1 MTSTTVIVGAGDFGM
16 RLASLRAQAGDS
28 VICMRRRS
36 IPMPEGVQAVAGDLF
51 DEKSYAG
58 IASAPDWL
66 VYCATPDTR
75 TESSYRR
82 VYIEGLALA
91 QARLLPKRTLL
102 ISSTAVYAQNA
113 GEWVDADS
121 PAEADTFNG
130 SVLREAEQHCLQSP
144 SNRVLRLSG
153 LCGPGRTQLVRKAL
167 LGEGLANVWSNRIHI
182 DDAASAASH
191 LLAKPGKDLIWVGS
205 DDLPSLQLDV
215 VNWIRKRHQLPA
227 LPAFSSMPT
236 GRKVSNAKLKAAG
249 WLPQYPSYREIYGF

>member
-1 MTSTTVIVGAGDFGM
+1 M
-16 RLASLRAQAGDS
+16 RLAGLRAQAGDS

-36 IPMPEGVQAVAGDLF
+36 VPMPDGVQAVAGDLF
-51 DEKSYAG
+51 DETSYAG

-75 TESSYRR
+75 TEHSYRR
-82 VYIEGLALA
+82 VYIEGFALA
-91 QARLLPKRTLL
+91 QACLLPKRSLL

-121 PAEADTFNG
+121 PAEAESFNG
-130 SVLREAEQHCLQSP
+130 RVLRAAEQHCLRSP

-167 LGEGLANVWSNRIHI
+167 LGEGLANVWTNRIHI
-182 DDAASAASH
+182 DDAAAAAS
-191 LLAKPGKDLIWVGS
+191 LLLTRPGNEPIWVAN
-205 DDLPSLQLDV
+205 DDQPALQLDV
-215 VNWIRKRHQLPA
+215 VNWIRARHQLPA
-227 LPAFSSMPT
+227 LPAFSGMAG

-249 WLPQYPSYREIYGF
+249 WLPQYPGYREIYGF